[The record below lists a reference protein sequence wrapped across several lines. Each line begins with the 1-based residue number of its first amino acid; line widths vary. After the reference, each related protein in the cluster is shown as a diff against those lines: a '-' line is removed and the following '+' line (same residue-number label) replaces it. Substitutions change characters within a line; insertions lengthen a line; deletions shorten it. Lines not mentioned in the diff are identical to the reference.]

1 MSKTKKNIYS
11 YRPKT
16 YGRIE
21 DAVAELIH
29 KAGGEQEAAKLCRV
43 GLTTLSN
50 YANHNHESQIP
61 ADVIIELETA
71 TGCRA
76 VSNHLAAQHQAVLF
90 QYPRVDAHSNW
101 LVHLAHTTEKFANV
115 AALGARYLT
124 RGELTNPQRAEIKEA
139 LEELME
145 KLAILHNAL
154 SEEAKG
160 K

>member
-1 MSKTKKNIYS
+1 M
-11 YRPKT
+11 
-16 YGRIE
+16 
-21 DAVAELIH
+21 H
-29 KAGGEQEAAKLCRV
+29 
-43 GLTTLSN
+43 
-50 YANHNHESQIP
+50 
-61 ADVIIELETA
+61 TA
-71 TGCRA
+71 TG
-76 VSNHLAAQHQAVLF
+76 V
-90 QYPRVDAHSNW
+90 
-101 LVHLAHTTEKFANV
+101 VHLAHTTEKFANV